1 MNAWLHDFR
10 LLSCNKQI
18 YLNKGL
24 ILLVSHC
31 FDQSLFV
38 CSYLKFHFRSYLRL
52 DSNNNFLSV
61 PPLNL
66 TVETMPYGYEYYGY
80 IDETINCTATVNPN
94 TTVLFLIGKN
104 IQSENKY
111 FFAERKN
118 VQTFVESEN
127 NTGCYPTVRTVF
139 RELRYFLQIYN
150 FVGCLASDTVSGQS
164 SISEFKTVFV
174 LIINWVMWPISL
186 SFVWCQIVLSEKYI

>member
-1 MNAWLHDFR
+1 M
-10 LLSCNKQI
+10 
-18 YLNKGL
+18 
-24 ILLVSHC
+24 
-31 FDQSLFV
+31 
-38 CSYLKFHFRSYLRL
+38 
-52 DSNNNFLSV
+52 

-66 TVETMPYGYEYYGY
+66 TVETMPYGYEYYGHL
-80 IDETINCTATVNPN
+80 DETINCTATVNPN

-174 LIINWVMWPISL
+174 LIIN
-186 SFVWCQIVLSEKYI
+186 